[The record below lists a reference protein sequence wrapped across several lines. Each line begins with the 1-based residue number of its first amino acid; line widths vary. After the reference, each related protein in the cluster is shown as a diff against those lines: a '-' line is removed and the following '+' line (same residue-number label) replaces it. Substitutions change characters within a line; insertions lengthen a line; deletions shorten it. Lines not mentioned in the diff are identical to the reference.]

1 MGCGA
6 SSDNVTGAA
15 SRGGVNR
22 NNNNNGGVVNRGTT
36 VSPASTNNA
45 ARMSRVQGDRSV
57 SFAAATNEYHDYSHS
72 QSSFAKRDSLRSLD
86 TIDSVALMS
95 MIGAP
100 VSEVPFADEL
110 TPEGRKVL
118 GVVRC
123 ALDINEREVA
133 LAHMELIDRVEAEQA
148 AANAA
153 KQQLASQ
160 EPATPMR
167 LRRGQNQQPRDGAGG
182 LDRPPTPTGYVT
194 EEPSA
199 ASTQM
204 KRAVDDLKKKFST
217 FFMGGGEDEDDAV
230 TPLKYAPSKI
240 GDGLGSE
247 MGGGGGSVFQ
257 ASQYNGSMRGSFVSA
272 LTQSS
277 ANINGAPGEDGE
289 VIDEKVVQRTRVW
302 VTDHIGVVVRV
313 LEVYRRKL
321 RAVEREVAVSES
333 ISVAMIVNHQQPPQQ
348 FAAFITP
355 TTNALD
361 PHNSSNN
368 SATLMT
374 SLEVTKMFMPTIS
387 QDPLEEYNKTVSSP
401 VSGPDGFGTP
411 RTTPATTTGNNE
423 IGSPA
428 QNNSFD
434 ESPGAVVTPRSKI
447 TTTKKVANSS
457 RNADSHLNKRNLDKL
472 QEKLAALQEMKATQE
487 SSSLPEAGNSSSLV
501 GSALFNNGGLAG
513 ANASSASAPH
523 HLPPVVDQSGEQQTA
538 TDEAKGLLIPHNV
551 DRRASQARLE
561 ENILEQFL

>member
-1 MGCGA
+1 
-6 SSDNVTGAA
+6 
-15 SRGGVNR
+15 
-22 NNNNNGGVVNRGTT
+22 VNRGTT
-36 VSPASTNNA
+36 VTPASNN

-57 SFAAATNEYHDYSHS
+57 SFAAATNEYQDYSHS

-110 TPEGRKVL
+110 TPEGRRVL

-133 LAHMELIDRVEAEQA
+133 KAHMELIDRVEAELA
-148 AANAA
+148 AAAAA

-160 EPATPMR
+160 EASTPAR
-167 LRRGQNQQPRDGAGG
+167 FRRGQNQQPRDGAGG

-194 EEPSA
+194 DEPSA
-199 ASTQM
+199 TSTQM

-217 FFMGGGEDEDDAV
+217 FFTGGGEDEEENIA
-230 TPLKYAPSKI
+230 PLKYAPSKV

-247 MGGGGGSVFQ
+247 MGGGGSIFQ
-257 ASQYNGSMRGSFVSA
+257 ASQYNGSLRGSLVSA

-277 ANINGAPGEDGE
+277 ANIGAPRDDGE

-321 RAVEREVAVSES
+321 RAVEREEAVSES
-333 ISVAMIVNHQQPPQQ
+333 ISVHPTQQQSV
-348 FAAFITP
+348 ALTP
-355 TTNALD
+355 TTSALD
-361 PHNSSNN
+361 PHSSIP
-368 SATLMT
+368 TLMT
-374 SLEVTKMFMPTIS
+374 SLEVTKMFTPTIS

-401 VSGPDGFGTP
+401 IMGPDGFGTP
-411 RTTPATTTGNNE
+411 RTTPASTGDE

-428 QNNSFD
+428 QNSSFD
-434 ESPGAVVTPRSKI
+434 EGSVVTPRSKI
-447 TTTKKVANSS
+447 AAKKVTNGS
-457 RNADSHLNKRNLDKL
+457 RSAECHLNKRNLDKL
-472 QEKLAALQEMKATQE
+472 QEKLAALQEVKAAQD
-487 SSSLPEAGNSSSLV
+487 SSFPEAGNSGSLA
-501 GSALFNNGGLAG
+501 GSALFAGGVAG
-513 ANASSASAPH
+513 ANASSASGPP
-523 HLPPVVDQSGEQQTA
+523 LPPVVDQGDGAEGL
-538 TDEAKGLLIPHNV
+538 KGANGKAVGLGMPTHAA

-561 ENILEQFL
+561 ENLLEQFM